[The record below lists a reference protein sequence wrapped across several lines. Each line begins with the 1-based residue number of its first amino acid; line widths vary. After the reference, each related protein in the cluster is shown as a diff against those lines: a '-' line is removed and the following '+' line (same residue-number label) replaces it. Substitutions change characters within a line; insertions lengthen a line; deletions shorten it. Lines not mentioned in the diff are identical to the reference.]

1 MIINEK
7 YHITGMSCSACSS
20 RIDKA
25 LRSVKGVV
33 DLSVNL
39 LTNSLVISYDEKQL
53 TNSTIIKIV
62 EETGYGA
69 ELSKE
74 NNSLDKLKK
83 LEDSGSKKLLI
94 RLIVSIIFLIP
105 LFYLSMGYMMNWRI
119 GILKNRVDILVILE
133 FILSLHII
141 LFNFR
146 FFINGSKAILKR
158 APNMDLLVML
168 GTGVSFI
175 YSTIIGLILLVN
187 YYNGASK
194 DTLHMLMMNISF
206 ETSGMVPTLITIGKL
221 LESYSKGKTTDAIKS
236 LLKIAPQKATII
248 KDDVEFKVDI
258 KEVNVGDLIIV
269 KEGEQIPVDCEVI
282 SGHASVDESMLTGEP
297 IPVEKSK
304 GDIIRSATINLNGV
318 LLCTALKVGNDTT
331 INKII
336 ESVENAANSKAK
348 ISKIVDRISGIFVP
362 IIIAIAII
370 VFVMWIIF
378 GSTFITSHPD
388 IQTTKLSFS
397 ISKAISVLVISCPC
411 ALGLA
416 TPVAI
421 MVTSGKAAKNG
432 FLYKNAEVI
441 EEAGKIDYVILDK
454 TGTITEGKPKVID
467 VISFIDEKSFINIAY
482 SIEHNSSHPLAES
495 VKEYGNIKNAKI
507 LKIQDYLMVPGKG
520 IVCKIQNKE
529 YVAGNIRFLT
539 EKMVDLSKIHRQ
551 IEEFGFSG
559 KTPLLFA
566 EDGVLIGIIGVS
578 DTIRDES
585 IEAIDEFK
593 RIGITPVMLTGDN
606 RTTSSIIA
614 NQVGI
619 EYVFSNLLPHE
630 KSEIITRIKNIGKT
644 MMIGDGIN
652 DAVALANADVGVA
665 VGRGSD
671 IAVESAS
678 IVLIKS
684 NLKDA
689 CKAIKLSRYTYL
701 NIKENLFWA
710 FFYNIIMIP
719 LAAGALAPI
728 GLYNLLPWMG
738 SAAMALSS
746 VFVVLNAL
754 RINLYNLD
762 KKKKNQ
768 KNTKCSNS
776 LYELNKIV
784 NMEEKHNMVKRI
796 KIEGMMCQHCVQH
809 VKEAL
814 ETIKDVSKVEV
825 SLDQNEA
832 VIYSNNC
839 IDEETIEKVINDA
852 GYKYRK
858 C

>member
-248 KDDVEFKVDI
+248 KDDIEYKVDV

-304 GDIIRSATINLNGV
+304 GDIIRSATINLNGA
-318 LLCTALKVGNDTT
+318 LLCKALKVGNDTT

-348 ISKIVDRISGIFVP
+348 ISNIVDRISGIFVP

-421 MVTSGKAAKNG
+421 MVSSGKAAKNG

-762 KKKKNQ
+762 KKKKIR
-768 KNTKCSNS
+768 KNTKGSNS
-776 LYELNKIV
+776 IDELNKIF

>member
-62 EETGYGA
+62 EEAGYGA

-94 RLIVSIIFLIP
+94 RLIISIIFLIP

-248 KDDVEFKVDI
+248 KDDIEYKVDV

-304 GDIIRSATINLNGV
+304 GDIIRSATINLNGA
-318 LLCTALKVGNDTT
+318 LLCKALKVGNDTT

-348 ISKIVDRISGIFVP
+348 ISNIVDRISGIFVP

>member
-62 EETGYGA
+62 EEAGYGA

-94 RLIVSIIFLIP
+94 RLIISIIFLIP

-248 KDDVEFKVDI
+248 KDDIEYKVDV

-304 GDIIRSATINLNGV
+304 GDIIRSATINLNGA
-318 LLCTALKVGNDTT
+318 LLCKALKVGNDTT